1 MDPASQALAQNLPP
15 NVRRTYAAL
24 AERCDVPVSVT
35 TVWYRDNGRPS
46 RQTKAERQQ
55 YLTPSE
61 EKALVVFVLRT
72 AALGSP
78 VRIKDI
84 PPLAFSTARR
94 RSPTNAIKPPNKNWP
109 QAFAK
114 RHPELSRRRNRAM
127 DWNRHD
133 NNIYCMT
140 RSRPGLR

>member
-84 PPLAFSTARR
+84 PPLAFSTVGGPQRT
-94 RSPTNAIKPPNKNWP
+94 RS
-109 QAFAK
+109 
-114 RHPELSRRRNRAM
+114 SRR
-127 DWNRHD
+127 
-133 NNIYCMT
+133 T
-140 RSRPGLR
+140 RTGLRHLRSAIQNLVVGETGRWIGIVTTIIYTV

>member
-61 EKALVVFVLRT
+61 ENALVKFVLQT

-84 PPLAFSTARR
+84 PPLAFSIARR
-94 RSPTNAIKPPNKNWP
+94 RSPTKAIKPPNKNWP

-114 RHPELSRRRNRAM
+114 RHPELSRRTTKAM
-127 DWNRHD
+127 D
-133 NNIYCMT
+133 
-140 RSRPGLR
+140 